1 MTDPYCGWNIRKNTC
16 ENSKSNNNLIVLN
29 SNLCSRFQ
37 KQDNIKQMQVESGA
51 NIKLECGIVDE
62 YLFDF
67 VEWSK
72 DQAPIQLHSSYKNNM
87 VLTDTKGKFSNKIY
101 FLLS

>member
-1 MTDPYCGWNIRKNTC
+1 M
-16 ENSKSNNNLIVLN
+16 N